1 MEEAIKLV
9 ESIIIHAEDER
20 TNRSWDEDNVGWENI
35 DRIWDAAQ
43 RIKTILIAHKGAMI
57 MEKDCFTC
65 VNSFVDDDDKLHCMA
80 DGHDHEQTVDD
91 NHVCDDWKR

>member
-20 TNRSWDEDNVGWENI
+20 TNRSWDEDNVGWKNI

-43 RIKTILIAHKGAMI
+43 RIKTILTAHK
-57 MEKDCFTC
+57 ERK
-65 VNSFVDDDDKLHCMA
+65 
-80 DGHDHEQTVDD
+80 
-91 NHVCDDWKR
+91 